1 MAESIIE
8 EHLFIEAIMKDM
20 TPKDATVPGASV
32 QLTYYEGFQRTIFY
46 TTIETPFPEGKL
58 IVSRTDTFGII
69 THCNKSFCDI
79 AGYTKEE
86 LIGEYHS
93 ILRHPDMPA
102 VAFKGLWDTIQ
113 QGKRWHGYVKN
124 LRKDGGFYWVF
135 ATVIPNVREGNII
148 GYTSVRRKPSRT
160 KVDECVVL
168 YKKLLEDEKKIK
180 NS

>member
-1 MAESIIE
+1 MR
-8 EHLFIEAIMKDM
+8 DM
-20 TPKDATVPGASV
+20 TPADLPRPGKSV
-32 QLTYYEGFQRTIFY
+32 RLRYYEGFERTVLF
-46 TTIETPFPEGKL
+46 TDIETAFPEGTL
-58 IVSRTDTFGII
+58 IVSRTDTAGKI

-113 QGKRWHGYVKN
+113 QGKHWHGYVKN

-135 ATVIPNVREGNII
+135 ATVIPNVREGKIV

-160 KVDECVVL
+160 KIDECTTL
-168 YKKLLEDEKKIK
+168 YKKLLSEEKK
-180 NS
+180 